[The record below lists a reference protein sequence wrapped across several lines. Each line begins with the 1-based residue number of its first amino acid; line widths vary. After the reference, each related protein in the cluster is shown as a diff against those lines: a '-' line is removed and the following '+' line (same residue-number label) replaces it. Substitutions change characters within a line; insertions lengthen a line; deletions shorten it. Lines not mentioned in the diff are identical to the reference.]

1 MPTVAESG
9 LPGFDAPAW
18 NGVLVPARTPAAIIS
33 KLHAELVKDLMLPDV
48 LERIATLGFEP
59 VGNTPAQYG
68 VFLRAE
74 LAKWAKLAKEIGAK
88 AE

>member
-1 MPTVAESG
+1 M
-9 LPGFDAPAW
+9 
-18 NGVLVPARTPAAIIS
+18 PARTPAAVIT
-33 KLHAELVKDLMLPDV
+33 KLHTELVKDLLPDV
-48 LERIATLGFEP
+48 LERIALLGFEP
-59 VGNTPAQYG
+59 VGNTPQEYG